1 MKISIQTDD
10 TKNEIEIQIICNQLT
25 QEVEK
30 IIETLRILGQQLTG
44 SMDGETF
51 ILDISDVLY
60 IETVDKKT
68 FIYTET
74 GEYESSLKL
83 YELQQKLEEASFIR
97 VGKSIILNMKH
108 IKSLKTDL
116 NRRIRVTI
124 ENGEQVIVS
133 RQYAE
138 QLKKRLGIK

>member
-1 MKISIQTDD
+1 VKISIQTDD